1 MKITP
6 VKTAVFKQGE
16 DLTSFIIKYLPKVK
30 EGSVIA
36 VSSKVCGLW
45 EGRIAPKEQKEKLI
59 KSESSF
65 YLKTALCYFTIKNNM
80 VMTNGGVDQSN
91 ADGKIILLP
100 KDCNSCARRLRKALQ
115 KKWSVKKL
123 GVILT
128 DSAILPLR
136 AGVICAAVGY
146 DGFCGAKDLRGKKD
160 IFGRKLK
167 LTLSNA
173 ADSLACAAGFL
184 MGESAQKTPFALIE
198 DAPILFREKANTREM
213 KYPFKNDLYYP
224 FLKPFIKNKK

>member
-6 VKTAVFKQGE
+6 VKTTVFKEGQ
-16 DLTSFIIKYLPKVK
+16 DLPSFIFKYLPKIK

-45 EGRIAPKEQKEKLI
+45 EKRTAPKEQKDKLI
-59 KSESSF
+59 KKESSF

-80 VMTNGGVDQSN
+80 VMTNAGIDESN

-100 KDCNSCARRLRKALQ
+100 KDCRACARRLRAAL
-115 KKWSVKKL
+115 KKKYKVKTL

-136 AGVICAAVGY
+136 AGVICTAVGY
-146 DGFCGAKDLRGKKD
+146 DGFKGARDLRGAKD

-173 ADSLACAAGFL
+173 ADSLACAAGFI
-184 MGESAQKTPFALIE
+184 MGESNEKTPLALIE
-198 DAPILFREKANTREM
+198 NAPVSFCQKSDKREM
-213 KYPFKNDLYYP
+213 KYPFENDLYYP
-224 FLKPFIKNKK
+224 FLKPYLKK